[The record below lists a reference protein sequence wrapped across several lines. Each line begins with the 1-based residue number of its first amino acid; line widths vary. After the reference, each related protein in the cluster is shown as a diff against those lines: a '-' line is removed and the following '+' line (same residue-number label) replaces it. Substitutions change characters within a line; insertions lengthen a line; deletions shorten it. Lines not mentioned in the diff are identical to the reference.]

1 MFELIDLNNF
11 KGSNELTKHSNII
24 IKKLREQKSKISFDG

>member
-24 IKKLREQKSKISFDG
+24 IKKVKGTKIKDFI